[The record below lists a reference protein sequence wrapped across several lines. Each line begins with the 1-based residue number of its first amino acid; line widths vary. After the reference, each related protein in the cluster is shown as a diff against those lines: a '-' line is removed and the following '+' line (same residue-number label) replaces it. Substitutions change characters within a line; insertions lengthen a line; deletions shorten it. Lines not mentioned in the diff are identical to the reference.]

1 MFTKRNKA
9 FLTIIAC
16 TMTLTLNAFAAES
29 RAEAEAS
36 ISRQRAQEIALQRV
50 NGGRIVEAEFNDR
63 WFRDDDY
70 EFVVVDNAHR
80 YTISVDAQTGE
91 ILDVK
96 QEAIFD
102 DNLSTN
108 ERARLETGVGAA
120 AVGAGSAAA
129 SAARSAAATADN
141 AVDRAANV
149 ARNAA
154 ISAENAASSA
164 ARNAAVSVDKA
175 VDSAAS
181 ATRNAAVSA
190 ENAASRAARNAA
202 LDTKSGLGLTTT
214 GAITPERAR
223 AIAMDRVPNGSIV
236 EMERNMDNDR
246 AVYDIE
252 MISST
257 RKIDLKVDGL
267 TGRVISYD
275 EDRLDQEERMD
286 HVRPIGTTTNTR

>member
-9 FLTIIAC
+9 FLAIIAC

-29 RAEAEAS
+29 RAEAEAT

-80 YTISVDAQTGE
+80 YTISVDAKTGE

-96 QEAIFD
+96 QDAIFD
-102 DNLSTN
+102 DNLSKN
-108 ERARLETGVGAA
+108 ERARMETGVGAA

-129 SAARSAAATADN
+129 SAARSAAVSADN
-141 AVDRAANV
+141 AIDRAAN
-149 ARNAA
+149 
-154 ISAENAASSA
+154 
-164 ARNAAVSVDKA
+164 
-175 VDSAAS
+175 

-190 ENAASRAARNAA
+190 DNAMDRAANATRNAA
-202 LDTKSGLGLTTT
+202 LDTKSGLGMTTT
-214 GAITPERAR
+214 GTITSERAR
-223 AIAMDRVPNGSIV
+223 AIAMDRVPNASIT
-236 EMERNMDNDR
+236 EMERNMDDDR

-275 EDRLDQEERMD
+275 EDRLDPEDRVD
-286 HVRPIGTTTNTR
+286 NVRPITSTNAR